1 MTELKKFIENWKSP
15 FVAREKLEEFS
26 GGLLKAHTM
35 RNLDSQGTGI
45 KGRIKIGK
53 KVIYPT
59 EEIVAWLEAKITNE

>member
-1 MTELKKFIENWKSP
+1 MELKKLSEKWKSP

-35 RNLDSQGTGI
+35 RNLDSQGIGI

-59 EEIVAWLEAKITNE
+59 DEVVAWIEAKITDK